1 MFYFWYHSRLS
12 YQIDTPTKNKSVQ
25 FSSVQLLSR
34 VRKTNQLYSK
44 ATRNKEIK
52 NIQAKDYKKAE
63 LRRANANKQTKIL
76 KAARNK
82 RQFTLKR
89 AMDRLRSM
97 LPQATVRTQS

>member
-25 FSSVQLLSR
+25 FSSVQFLSQ
-34 VRKTNQLYSK
+34 TNQLYSK
-44 ATRNKEIK
+44 ATRSKEIK